1 MISQCHPS
9 SSSKMLPGALD
20 RLEGESWQES
30 GGERKVLCHGGAAQ
44 PGTETLP
51 NIRVK
56 APGMSSAE
64 PSHLPCKAIQGVCWV
79 WWCCK
84 CCALEKK
91 KNQISWEVSAS
102 GQWHRDRERDWWEE
116 CSCWVRS
123 YHTKQ
128 QNIEASREEELT
140 YQIIKVGKA
149 LKSSPTIPPAPPR
162 PPLTCPQ
169 VPHPHIS

>member
-20 RLEGESWQES
+20 SLEGESWQES

-64 PSHLPCKAIQGVCWV
+64 PSHLHCKAIQGICWMGC
-79 WWCCK
+79 CCK
-84 CCALEKK
+84 CCAPWGKK
-91 KNQISWEVSAS
+91 KKKSNLLGSFSIWAMAQRQGKGLVGGMQLLGQILPHKAAK
-102 GQWHRDRERDWWEE
+102 HRSFKRR
-116 CSCWVRS
+116 R
-123 YHTKQ
+123 
-128 QNIEASREEELT
+128 T
-140 YQIIKVGKA
+140 Y
-149 LKSSPTIPPAPPR
+149 
-162 PPLTCPQ
+162 
-169 VPHPHIS
+169 ISNH